1 MPRPGIHPYMHAPR
15 NPLWIFV
22 GFLCAA
28 GVVFPIL
35 VSHDFRELTG
45 AAISN
50 MMARSHRTSLVH

>member
-1 MPRPGIHPYMHAPR
+1 MPRSTGPF
-15 NPLWIFV
+15 WIFV

-45 AAISN
+45 AAVSN
-50 MMARSHRTSLVH
+50 LLARSHWPRLIH

>member
-1 MPRPGIHPYMHAPR
+1 MLRGT

-50 MMARSHRTSLVH
+50 MMAKSHRAPLVH